1 MPKKSATVR
10 GGAQRNK
17 PKVQKSF
24 ELVKPEATNSTDLTD
39 SIESTEEQELV
50 ANGEDEVTTSD
61 VSAASPS
68 AVEVETP
75 VEETK
80 PRVTK
85 EPERKTREI
94 KTSSAVAIPVETRKT
109 TSSRTSSAPVAASP
123 APASTPAASTPPK
136 GSASARLVARRQA
149 MQKAQQRA
157 AASLITSEHYSYV
170 RRDLRI
176 IAILAAIMFAVIII
190 LHFVP
195 GIGS

>member
-24 ELVKPEATNSTDLTD
+24 ELVKPEAASSTGLT
-39 SIESTEEQELV
+39 ESTEEQELV

-61 VSAASPS
+61 ISAASP
-68 AVEVETP
+68 VEVEAETP

-85 EPERKTREI
+85 EPERKTREV
-94 KTSSAVAIPVETRKT
+94 KTSSAVAIPVETRKA
-109 TSSRTSSAPVAASP
+109 TSSRTSSAPVAASS
-123 APASTPAASTPPK
+123 APVSPPAATTPPK
-136 GSASARLVARRQA
+136 GSASARLAARRQA
-149 MQKAQQRA
+149 MQKAQQRV
-157 AASLITSEHYSYV
+157 AASLITSDHYSYV
-170 RRDLRI
+170 RRDLRT

>member
-1 MPKKSATVR
+1 MPKKSTTVR

-24 ELVKPEATNSTDLTD
+24 ELVKPSEARSTDLTD
-39 SIESTEEQELV
+39 STDATDEQELV

-61 VSAASPS
+61 VSASPS
-68 AVEVETP
+68 AVEVEVETL

-80 PRVTK
+80 PRVTRR
-85 EPERKTREI
+85 PERKTRE
-94 KTSSAVAIPVETRKT
+94 TQTPLAIATPVETRKAT
-109 TSSRTSSAPVAASP
+109 NSRTSSDPVAASP
-123 APASTPAASTPPK
+123 TPASTPPK

-157 AASLITSEHYSYV
+157 AASLITSDHYAYV
-170 RRDLRI
+170 RRDLRF

-190 LHFVP
+190 LRFVP